1 VTAEKK
7 RDDELTID
15 RPERFLQRERAVQNI
30 GVAILTLFAVAGLA
44 GLFGN
49 GPLAK
54 ASVTSGGV
62 TVRFER
68 FARQTFRTEL
78 DISVAGVNAPSVA
91 VTMPRAFLDRVDM
104 LDLRPADTLKRMDG
118 GVATFEVPAH
128 NGSASLVLYYE
139 PKSYG
144 VLETDVSVGGAQ
156 PARVR
161 QIVFF

>member
-1 VTAEKK
+1 VTAQKK
-7 RDDELTID
+7 RDDDLTID
-15 RPERFLQRERAVQNI
+15 RPERFLRHERAIQKI
-30 GVAILTLFAVAGLA
+30 GVVVLTLFAVAGLA
-44 GLFGN
+44 GVFGN

-54 ASVTSGGV
+54 ASVTSGGA

-78 DISVAGVNAPSVA
+78 DISVDGVNAPTVA
-91 VTMPRAFLDRVDM
+91 VTLPRTFLDRVDM
-104 LDLRPADTLKRMDG
+104 LDLRPPDALKRMDS

-128 NGSASLVLYYE
+128 NGSASLVLHYE
-139 PKSYG
+139 PKTYG
-144 VLETDVSVGGAQ
+144 VLEADVSVGGAQ